1 LQNIGIENQLV
12 ICKFS
17 LLPNSV
23 DFLIN
28 WTMNIKKVKTAK
40 KVGEFILRNDNHRNF
55 IGFEYENNIQPILDN
70 EDGRV
75 EGQKF

>member
-1 LQNIGIENQLV
+1 
-12 ICKFS
+12 
-17 LLPNSV
+17 
-23 DFLIN
+23 
-28 WTMNIKKVKTAK
+28 MNIKKVKTAK

-75 EGQKF
+75 YLFSPKRCNIFSLKSLCILSETLKNFKKVVQNLL